1 MRASLFVLFYLSKV
15 NRKQLIL
22 CIVDTSGNGRGLFNT
37 KLIALCRKMN
47 KVLQGRQ
54 IRNARECAETRIAM

>member
-1 MRASLFVLFYLSKV
+1 MPFSQPFLSKV

-22 CIVDTSGNGRGLFNT
+22 CIVETSGNGRGLFNT
-37 KLIALCRKMN
+37 KLTVTCRKMN

-54 IRNARECAETRIAM
+54 MSNAQECGETRIAM